1 MRMRWS
7 TGWKRAGY
15 AAGSHP
21 GISCPE
27 RNTRPRLP
35 EGCARRKPLSC
46 LLSHSAQSSR
56 FVRAEIERAMHL
68 DHAIFWL
75 RLEDIEPEGGM
86 AYLLSLS
93 QGIDAVRGSRDE
105 HWSRLADAI
114 SETPPPPE
122 PTGEKAILA
131 HEVLPSSLFNS
142 WRTRLIRIA
151 LYTIVGWLLLAFD
164 PLGVSSATQ
173 RAGERVMANILA
185 PYYGSGVFRSGD
197 VPSDTVPV
205 DWNEHITVL
214 LLEDSA
220 LEEHGLSWPV
230 SYAFHADVIEDLYET
245 YRPSAIM
252 VDLLFLDRRPGQ
264 EAALERLSSVLR
276 RIRDEG
282 ETKIYLAAD
291 DEDPPQSGILTEL
304 RNAAVLLPVSWPKLG
319 NVTDDSHR
327 YPVENGAGFAPF
339 TDDGPAYVIYR
350 DLCQSAE
357 GPGQACDGLY
367 GGWYRR
373 S

>member
-1 MRMRWS
+1 METGDAS
-7 TGWKRAGY
+7 TYDIFVSYSSKQADY
-15 AAGSHP
+15 AHALVDRLEKGGIRCWIAPRDILP
-21 GISCPE
+21 GKEYPSEI
-27 RNTRPRLP
+27 
-35 EGCARRKPLSC
+35 ARGLREAKALVL

-185 PYYGSGVFRSGD
+185 PYYGSGIFRSGD

-220 LEEHGLSWPV
+220 LEEHGLS
-230 SYAFHADVIEDLYET
+230 L
-245 YRPSAIM
+245 
-252 VDLLFLDRRPGQ
+252 
-264 EAALERLSSVLR
+264 
-276 RIRDEG
+276 
-282 ETKIYLAAD
+282 
-291 DEDPPQSGILTEL
+291 
-304 RNAAVLLPVSWPKLG
+304 
-319 NVTDDSHR
+319 
-327 YPVENGAGFAPF
+327 AGFVCLPCR
-339 TDDGPAYVIYR
+339 R
-350 DLCQSAE
+350 DRGSL
-357 GPGQACDGLY
+357 
-367 GGWYRR
+367 
-373 S
+373 